1 MKPGFYTVELVSKV
15 FLKILQV
22 FDKYLMMTTR
32 CTRPGILVKF
42 GIFMILMMTPR
53 CTRLGRCQR
62 GISTSALLVPEHLD
76 RFFVDI
82 ERFKIMKNIIFNT
95 SLSSSLIPQ
104 GMFSNRHRA
113 SKREWGRREGGHQKD
128 RQTVSGACFI
138 VYNFFVYNF
147 FCIIS
152 CV

>member
-22 FDKYLMMTTR
+22 LDKYLMMTTR

-82 ERFKIMKNIIFNT
+82 QRVKMMKNIIFKIN
-95 SLSSSLIPQ
+95 IIIIIIEP
-104 GMFSNRHRA
+104 
-113 SKREWGRREGGHQKD
+113 GRYVQQ
-128 RQTVSGACFI
+128 QTQSVEARMGET
-138 VYNFFVYNF
+138 
-147 FCIIS
+147 
-152 CV
+152 